1 MTEKK
6 RVIIRN
12 ALQLFIEQ
20 GVENTSLQ
28 DILETASISKGT
40 FYNYFSSK
48 DECIVESIDLIHTRI
63 RKELDQKLIG
73 QSRQDK
79 AILKEQF
86 VLYLKLNHDYQ
97 LYDLFRVIRKGQNK
111 ELREITIQKEIA
123 DTHWMAERVV
133 EVFGKEFQSYS
144 REAIILHHGM
154 VQMIARS
161 LEVNKKPLD
170 FERIISVTMRYL
182 EMILMEMLETKQVI
196 FELEDETDS
205 SKRALL
211 AEVNAALESAK
222 GDDKQLLEGIAEE
235 LQRDQLRLPITQ
247 ALVQSLSGSWEG
259 IKERVAEHD
268 KAMKV
273 SNFSS

>member
-1 MTEKK
+1 MSEKK

-12 ALQLFIEQ
+12 ALQLFIEK

-48 DECIVESIDLIHTRI
+48 DECIVESIDLIHTKI
-63 RKELDQKLIG
+63 RKELDQQLIG

-86 VLYLKLNHDYQ
+86 ILYLKLNHDYQ
-97 LYDLFRVIRKGQNK
+97 LYDLFRVIRKGQNR
-111 ELREITIQKEIA
+111 ELREITVQKEIT

-144 REAIILHHGM
+144 REAIILYHGM

-235 LQRDQLRLPITQ
+235 LQRDQLRLPIIQ
-247 ALVQSLSGSWEG
+247 ALAQSLSDSWEG
-259 IKERVAEHD
+259 LKERVAEHD
-268 KAMKV
+268 KRMTIHSK
-273 SNFSS
+273 N